1 MPNTKQGS
9 GAAGKPAAKKPTV
22 GARSARPKKAA
33 ATTAKLSVK
42 QVRSGIGHAA
52 TFRRTL
58 EALGLRHH
66 QQTITVSDNPSV
78 RGMLFKVRHLVK
90 VSPVQE
96 G

>member
-1 MPNTKQGS
+1 MPSTKRGS
-9 GAAGKPAAKKPTV
+9 AEAVKPAASTKK
-22 GARSARPKKAA
+22 SAPRKKTPPKKSAVGQ
-33 ATTAKLSVK
+33 LSVK

-66 QQTITVSDNPSV
+66 QQTIVVTDNPSV
-78 RGMLFKVRHLVK
+78 RGMLFKVRHLVE

-96 G
+96 A

>member
-1 MPNTKQGS
+1 MPKAS
-9 GAAGKPAAKKPTV
+9 GAAGPRGSRKKKTAAV
-22 GARSARPKKAA
+22 AG
-33 ATTAKLSVK
+33 KLSVK

-66 QQTITVSDNPSV
+66 QQTIVVNDNPSV
-78 RGMLFKVRHLVK
+78 RGMLFKVRHLVE

>member
-1 MPNTKQGS
+1 MPETKRGS
-9 GAAGKPAAKKPTV
+9 GAAGQQTKKPASA
-22 GARSARPKKAA
+22 ARVARPKKAKA
-33 ATTAKLSVK
+33 AGAKLSVK

-58 EALGLRHH
+58 EALGIRHH
-66 QQTITVSDNPSV
+66 QQTITVTDNPSI
-78 RGMLFKVRHLVK
+78 RGMLFKVRHLVE